1 MVDSSIL
8 DQTGRQWVKVDI
20 TGVTEIVNMKEI
32 MDHLK
37 VGSLI
42 EAKHQMTQER
52 EKVDSLSV
60 LLNFEDPEL
69 TEKVRIGYTSYYV

>member
-42 EAKHQMTQER
+42 EAKHLQMT
-52 EKVDSLSV
+52 
-60 LLNFEDPEL
+60 
-69 TEKVRIGYTSYYV
+69 